1 MNTGLLSRGKCIT
14 HHILILFLLY
24 ILGNINITVAQSAM
38 INVDARKTIFL
49 DGEWKTI
56 LDPGGAG
63 DWKRIWEEKKPVQKT
78 DFVEYSFEGG
88 PVLRVPGDF
97 NTQMPELTYEEGTVW
112 YKKSFEYSVKPHK
125 RLFLYF
131 GAVNY
136 RADVYLNGKKLGTHD
151 GGFTPFQ
158 FELTDGVKDG
168 DNAIV
173 VKVNNQR
180 QKDGLPGMGFDW
192 FNYGGITRSVVLI
205 ETNPSF
211 IEDYFI
217 QLKKHSN
224 KEVLGWVRLNG
235 THTPETIRIRIPE
248 LKLDYK
254 TESDTNGMAV
264 VHFTHDI
271 GLWSPATPKLYK
283 IFIQSEE
290 DSLSDDIGFR
300 NIEVSGTRIMLN
312 GKSIFLKAVNI
323 HEETPFK
330 AARAYS
336 EKDAWTLLTWAKELG
351 CNLIRLAHY
360 PHNENMVRLA
370 DKMGLMVWDEIP
382 VYQNIEFNSPGLMQ
396 KMDLMMKEM
405 IRRDRNRCAVVIWSL
420 SNETSPSIPNR
431 TEALIEISN
440 HCRSQDSTRLITS
453 VINDQRYENQTIHV
467 WDTLYRYFD
476 IMAINEYLGWYV
488 PWQGKPADTKW
499 QFIYQKPVFISEFGG
514 EAKYGNQTGAKDEAN
529 SWREEYQEQ
538 IYKDQID
545 MFKTMPNLAG
555 VCAWIL
561 VDYRS
566 PVRMQPVYQNGYNRK
581 GLLSEQGEKKKAWF
595 VLNQFYET
603 YAR

>member
-1 MNTGLLSRGKCIT
+1 MSKLLQSRLNTANLPV
-14 HHILILFLLY
+14 LILFLLNT
-24 ILGNINITVAQSAM
+24 LGHVMPAPAQSAM
-38 INVDARKTIFL
+38 INADARNSISL
-49 DGEWKTI
+49 DGQWKAI
-56 LDPGGAG
+56 PDHGGAG
-63 DWKRIWEEKKPVQKT
+63 DWQRIWEDRKPVKKT
-78 DFVEYSFEGG
+78 DFVEYSFENN
-88 PVLRVPGDF
+88 LLLHVPGDF
-97 NTQMPELTYEEGTVW
+97 NTQKPELMYEEGTVW
-112 YKKSFEYSVKPHK
+112 YKKTFEYNIKPQK

-136 RADVYLNGKKLGTHD
+136 RADVYLNGKKLGSHE

-158 FELTDGVKDG
+158 FEVTDGVRAG
-168 DNAIV
+168 ENVIV

-180 QKDGLPGMGFDW
+180 IKDGLPGLGFDW

-205 ETNPSF
+205 ETGSSF

-217 QLKKHSN
+217 QLKKHSD
-224 KEVLGWVRLNG
+224 KEVLGWVKLNG
-235 THTPETIRIRIPE
+235 AHTRETIRIRIPE

-254 TESDTNGMAV
+254 TVSDTNGIAP
-264 VHFTHDI
+264 VHFSHNI
-271 GLWSPATPKLYK
+271 SLWSPGTPKLYK
-283 IFIQSEE
+283 VVIQSAM
-290 DSLSDDIGFR
+290 DSVTDNIGFR
-300 NIEVSGTRIMLN
+300 NIEVSGTRILLN
-312 GKSIFLKAVNI
+312 GQPIFLKAVNI
-323 HEETPFK
+323 HEESPFT

-336 EKDAWTLLTWAKELG
+336 EKDAVTLLTWAKNLG
-351 CNLIRLAHY
+351 CNLVRLAHY

-370 DKMGLMVWDEIP
+370 EKMGLMVWDEIP
-382 VYQNIEFNSPGLMQ
+382 VYQNIAFNSTGIMQ

-405 IRRDRNRCAVVIWSL
+405 LRRDRNRCAVVVWSL
-420 SNETSPSIPNR
+420 SNETWPSLPNR
-431 TEALIEISN
+431 TEALVEMSN
-440 HCRSQDSTRLITS
+440 RCRSQDSTRLITS
-453 VINDQRYENQTIHV
+453 VINDQRYENQTMHV

-476 IMAINEYLGWYV
+476 FMAINEYLGWYV

-499 QFIYQKPVFISEFGG
+499 EYVYQKPVFISEFGG
-514 EAKYGNQTGAKDEAN
+514 EAKYGNQTGAADEAN

-595 VLNQFYET
+595 VLNHFYES
-603 YAR
+603 YRR